1 MSKVAYLAAAASLIA
16 LAGCRA
22 DAVSP
27 TPLPTGSEV
36 LTGTR
41 PECEIDPVVFPEFDG
56 QVVHPVL
63 LHDGSG
69 LVTGCRHVG
78 LDEQAAILETFG
90 PPLPNAMRR
99 GAAHVAHADVEGTR
113 VLVLWVILGCDE
125 EARVVV
131 SARPAGLAV
140 DLTQLSEGRCA
151 PGTGLSAIEISF
163 REAISI
169 EDVAVSY
176 TNVSGR

>member
-1 MSKVAYLAAAASLIA
+1 MSKVAHLVALASMLG
-16 LAGCRA
+16 LAGCGA

-27 TPLPTGSEV
+27 TPLPTGSEE
-36 LTGTR
+36 LAEAR

-78 LDEQAAILETFG
+78 MDEQALILETFG
-90 PPLPNAMRR
+90 PPRPIAMRR
-99 GAAHVAHADVEGTR
+99 GATHVARADAEGTR
-113 VLVLWVILGCDE
+113 VLVMWVIIGCDAD
-125 EARVVV
+125 ARLVV

-140 DLTQLSEGRCA
+140 DLMQLSQGPCG

-163 REAISI
+163 RDAISV
-169 EDVAVSY
+169 EDMAVSY
-176 TNVSGR
+176 TNVSR

>member
-1 MSKVAYLAAAASLIA
+1 MGKVAHLVAMASLITS
-16 LAGCRA
+16 AGCGA

-27 TPLPTGSEV
+27 APLPTGSAE
-36 LTGTR
+36 LTGPR
-41 PECEIDPVVFPEFDG
+41 PECEIDPAVFPEFDG
-56 QVVHPVL
+56 QVLHPVL

-78 LDEQAAILETFG
+78 MDERAAILETFG
-90 PPLPNAMRR
+90 PPLPDGMHR
-99 GAAHVAHADVEGTR
+99 GATHVARADVEGTR

-131 SARPAGLAV
+131 SPGPAGLAV

-163 REAISI
+163 REAIAV
-169 EDVAVSY
+169 EDVAVSF
-176 TNVSGR
+176 TNISR